1 MVDLLNTINVSLGI
15 IFAPYLLVERLLYYI
30 MNDHSSVA
38 IYALLQL
45 IPDTRML
52 NDRLNLK
59 QLVIEWF
66 IF

>member
-1 MVDLLNTINVSLGI
+1 MI
-15 IFAPYLLVERLLYYI
+15 IQVLT
-30 MNDHSSVA
+30 

-45 IPDTRML
+45 IPDARML